1 MARIKEKTWAD
12 YDAGP
17 VNELTKAELVKAVRR
32 AAKAANQRLLRLE
45 RAGLTKGVYA
55 TAQKNLGK
63 RRRFKEKPDKMTL
76 GQLRTEYVN
85 IREFLVSKTSTVQ
98 GRRDTDWKR
107 YSKALSKGF
116 LGTYEEFW
124 KRYSKALSKGFLGT
138 YEEFYEMIERYYIDK
153 QESLFSSK
161 VIYQAITENSTEDL
175 DAAEE
180 EAKKV
185 EESRQKGAALLAYM
199 KRRNAR
205 KRRN

>member
-116 LGTYEEFW
+116 LGTYEEF
-124 KRYSKALSKGFLGT
+124 
-138 YEEFYEMIERYYIDK
+138 YEMIERYYIDK

-161 VIYQAITENSTEDL
+161 VIYQAITENTTEDL

>member
-45 RAGLTKGVYA
+45 RAGLTGGVYK
-55 TAQKNLGK
+55 TAQANLGG
-63 RRRFKEKPDKMTL
+63 RRRFKEKPDKMKL
-76 GQLRTEYVN
+76 SQLRAEYTS
-85 IREFLVSKTSTVQ
+85 IREFLSAKTSTVQ
-98 GRRDTDWKR
+98 GQRETDWKR
-107 YSKALSKGF
+107 YATAVNHGF
-116 LGTYEEFW
+116 VGTYD
-124 KRYSKALSKGFLGT
+124 
-138 YEEFYEMIERYYIDK
+138 EFYEQIERYFTDAAERLY
-153 QESLFSSK
+153 SSD
-161 VIYQAITENSTEDL
+161 VLYQAITENRTEAL
-175 DAAEE
+175 DEAAE
-180 EAKKV
+180 AARGV